1 MRIDSI
7 VNFKREKIYF
17 WRVDVKI
24 RFEMGDA
31 GSNIFLFFR
40 VEFVEID
47 IGDKFSNWRSN

>member
-1 MRIDSI
+1 M
-7 VNFKREKIYF
+7 
-17 WRVDVKI
+17 KI

-47 IGDKFSNWRSN
+47 IGDKFSNWCSN